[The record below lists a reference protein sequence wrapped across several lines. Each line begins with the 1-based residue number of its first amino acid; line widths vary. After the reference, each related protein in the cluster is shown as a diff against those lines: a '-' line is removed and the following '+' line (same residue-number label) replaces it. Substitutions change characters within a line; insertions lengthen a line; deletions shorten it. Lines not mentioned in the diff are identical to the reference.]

1 MSAAAAAAAAAAA
14 TTYEVDF
21 HTFPSGKE
29 YALMR
34 CPRSGTPFFLRN
46 ILFISPPDDDRTV
59 AIVREWG
66 ARTDRGVWEPPKGQ
80 MEWKEFA
87 EAGVRRG
94 ARLSKAALTRLQ
106 RDGVLRE
113 VREEAKLLPKELAGM
128 RRLPVVYSQPW
139 TDAKG
144 GPPRAQFMYQ
154 FWHATTSRANL
165 LEAQKRMEFLTAD
178 PDWKALLPADVTEK
192 DAIQWWNPDRDGE
205 DKIRGAFSKKMTD
218 MYYAFLDRKHTRA

>member
-1 MSAAAAAAAAAAA
+1 MSAAAAAASDG
-14 TTYEVDF
+14 YIVDY
-21 HTFPSGKE
+21 HAFPSGKE

-34 CPRSGTPFFLRN
+34 CPRSGAVFFLRN

-66 ARTDRGVWEPPKGQ
+66 ARIDRGVWEPPKGQ

-128 RRLPVVYSQPW
+128 RKLPIVYSQPW
-139 TDAKG
+139 TDAVG
-144 GPPRAQFMYQ
+144 GPPNAHFMYQ
-154 FWHATTSRANL
+154 FWHATTTRANL
-165 LEAQKRMEFLTAD
+165 LEAQKRMDFLTAD
-178 PDWKALLPADVTEK
+178 PDWKCLLPPDVTEK
-192 DAIQWWNPDRDGE
+192 DGIRWWNPDRDGWAP
-205 DKIRGAFSKKMTD
+205 IRGAFSKKMTE
-218 MYYAFLDRKHTRA
+218 MYFAASE